1 MKCALRPH
9 SLAFILGSS
18 PSLILKYAEFP
29 HNERCNQNGLDSN
42 VNGTFSSQRSLGQ
55 TTVLALS
62 GRLDSE
68 TSSAVEPLIM
78 EGAHSFDRMVLD
90 FSEVTYVSSAGL
102 RIVLMAAKRVQQ
114 ANGVFALCSLKPEIQ
129 KIFEMS
135 GLFRILSIFGSP
147 EDAAEKLNAP

>member
-1 MKCALRPH
+1 M
-9 SLAFILGSS
+9 
-18 PSLILKYAEFP
+18 
-29 HNERCNQNGLDSN
+29 
-42 VNGTFSSQRSLGQ
+42 NGTFSSQRSLGQ